1 MGASRTRGLLV
12 ATRMSAAIPSE
23 SAQLAFL
30 RNVQR
35 LLEEGQFTAT
45 YKFALLM
52 ALVDIAVERGR
63 DDGEMLR
70 VSLAAIAEKFVAAF
84 WSHTRPYRGGVLFQ
98 NKGQN
103 IALLG
108 ILAQAQAG
116 LGTLADMRSRSEWQP
131 LLRRVARQIE
141 KMPLFRLQTLRGERK
156 LLFLYRE
163 EIKQEA
169 IELLPGV
176 AFCLRRFSGF
186 LRTLARQGWLNEI
199 RRNSKNA
206 YLVGGGENLEEF
218 LVPGDRVP
226 LGIVRE
232 VLWPMQAGRCFYCG
246 ERLSAALHVDHFV
259 PFALHGASLGHN
271 LVLAHAGCN
280 ADKSD
285 LLADLPHLERWV
297 SRNDR
302 EGAELAAAMASRG
315 IVSDL
320 DATVGIARWAYGRAR
335 EFEALLWMRRRET
348 RPFPRGAALPI

>member
-1 MGASRTRGLLV
+1 
-12 ATRMSAAIPSE
+12 MSAAIPSE

-116 LGTLADMRSRSEWQP
+116 PGTLADMRSRSEWQP

-186 LRTLARQGWLNEI
+186 LRTLAQ
-199 RRNSKNA
+199 
-206 YLVGGGENLEEF
+206 
-218 LVPGDRVP
+218 
-226 LGIVRE
+226 
-232 VLWPMQAGRCFYCG
+232 
-246 ERLSAALHVDHFV
+246 
-259 PFALHGASLGHN
+259 HG
-271 LVLAHAGCN
+271 
-280 ADKSD
+280 
-285 LLADLPHLERWV
+285 
-297 SRNDR
+297 
-302 EGAELAAAMASRG
+302 
-315 IVSDL
+315 
-320 DATVGIARWAYGRAR
+320 
-335 EFEALLWMRRRET
+335 
-348 RPFPRGAALPI
+348 

>member
-1 MGASRTRGLLV
+1 
-12 ATRMSAAIPSE
+12 MSAAIPSE

-84 WSHTRPYRGGVLFQ
+84 WGHTRPYRGGVLFQ
-98 NKGQN
+98 NKGKN

-108 ILAQAQAG
+108 MLAQAQVRA
-116 LGTLADMRSRSEWQP
+116 GTLADVRGRSEWNP
-131 LLRRVARQIE
+131 LLQRVARQIE
-141 KMPLFRLQTLRGERK
+141 LMPLFKLQTLRGERK
-156 LLFLYRE
+156 LLFLY
-163 EIKQEA
+163 QEAVKDGA
-169 IELLPGV
+169 IELFPGV

-186 LRTLARQGWLNEI
+186 LRTLAQHGWLNEI
-199 RRNSKNA
+199 RRNAKNA
-206 YLVGGGENLEEF
+206 YLVGGGESLEEF
-218 LVPGDRVP
+218 LFGGDRIP
-226 LGIVRE
+226 LGVVRE
-232 VLWPMQAGRCFYCG
+232 ILWPMQGGRCFYCG
-246 ERLSAALHVDHFV
+246 ERMNAALHVDHFV
-259 PFALHGASLGHN
+259 PFALHPANLGHN

-280 ADKSD
+280 SDKSD

-302 EGAELAAAMASRG
+302 DGAELAAAMTFRG

-320 DATVGIARWAYGRAR
+320 DSTVGIARWAYERAR
-335 EFEALLWMRRRET
+335 DSEALLWMRRRESRT
-348 RPFPRGAALPI
+348 FPRGAALPI